1 VSYGAGSLWLKCDKL
16 RIGWPNPFL
25 LVALCIPQLPSVFT
39 LSAIMHCP
47 FRRARPP
54 QVKPAPATRSAIKRA
69 FCSKVAHLLPQTWT
83 DKRGYSEA
91 VRYDT
96 STPMYD
102 GPAFKSSSYEHSVTA
117 VDFNSTNGDRRVQ
130 AAAVINQHPAF
141 LRLRTPA
148 PTT

>member
-1 VSYGAGSLWLKCDKL
+1 MSYGAASLWQKCDKL

-25 LVALCIPQLPSVFT
+25 LVALYIPQFT
-39 LSAIMHCP
+39 LSVHAQ
-47 FRRARPP
+47 RYYGP

-83 DKRGYSEA
+83 DKRGYSEG

-102 GPAFKSSSYEHSVTA
+102 GPAFNCSSYERSVTA
-117 VDFNSTNGDRRVQ
+117 VDFNSTNGDRRVH